1 MIGESMCEAR
11 HAMHGDPEAMR
22 RFAERLAGISA
33 PGAIAPPPQAQM
45 CEGGS
50 QACSAFTA
58 ADLLA
63 TLRLAGFL
71 AETGEAIE
79 TLRAAAAVAA
89 EDYLDT
95 DQAGAQAVTGAVA
108 AVVVVED

>member
-22 RFAERLAGISA
+22 RFAERLAGLSA
-33 PGAIAPPPQAQM
+33 PEAIASPPQAQV
-45 CEGGS
+45 CAGGS
-50 QACSAFTA
+50 QACSVFTA

-89 EDYLDT
+89 EDYLAT
-95 DQAGAQAVTGAVA
+95 DQAGARAVTGVVA
-108 AVVVVED
+108 GVVLVAD

>member
-1 MIGESMCEAR
+1 MCETR

-22 RFAERLAGISA
+22 QFAEQLAGLSA
-33 PGAIAPPPQAQM
+33 PEAIAPPPPAQV

-50 QACSAFTA
+50 QACAALAA

-63 TLRLAGFL
+63 TLRLTDFL

-79 TLRAAAAVAA
+79 TLRTAAAVAA
-89 EDYLDT
+89 EDYLTT
-95 DQAGAQAVTGAVA
+95 DQAGVRAVTGAVA
-108 AVVVVED
+108 GVVLVED